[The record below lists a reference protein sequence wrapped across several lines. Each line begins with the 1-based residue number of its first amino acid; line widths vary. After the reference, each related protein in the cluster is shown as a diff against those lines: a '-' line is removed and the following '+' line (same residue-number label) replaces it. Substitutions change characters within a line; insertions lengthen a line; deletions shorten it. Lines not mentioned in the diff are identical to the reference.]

1 MFNVVPCDV
10 MLSEAGNIEYIGC
23 VLLVRALV
31 GLQILFDQKRE
42 SVSVTF
48 WPLCLLFVQMNEL
61 SRAEEALTEANHL
74 DTKNPDVWAYLSLM
88 CLKVELGKTHTHSR
102 NFNTHSLYSENK
114 HLAAR
119 TRSKVEINLLFFLS
133 PSLDDWKRQSS
144 SKNMLSWWVLNKTGS

>member
-1 MFNVVPCDV
+1 
-10 MLSEAGNIEYIGC
+10 
-23 VLLVRALV
+23 
-31 GLQILFDQKRE
+31 
-42 SVSVTF
+42 
-48 WPLCLLFVQMNEL
+48 MNEL

-119 TRSKVEINLLFFLS
+119 TRSKVEINLLFFFIPQSGRLEEAEQFQKYAIMV
-133 PSLDDWKRQSS
+133 SLE
-144 SKNMLSWWVLNKTGS
+144 